1 MARSTISTDG
11 FKDLERQLEEL
22 PKNTGRAVARRAL
35 KRAGDEMADEQRR
48 LAREKTGKLR
58 KSIRVK
64 VSSKNL
70 DGLAEYAGV
79 RRSGGSSDEAVAALR
94 SARREAKATG
104 TQKGNRFSVDV
115 GPTDPVAPLVEFGTG
130 DRKHKSGKS
139 TGVMPAEPFVRPA
152 FDNNVDRAIE
162 TIKAGL
168 TEEIRKATAR
178 IARKAARAGR

>member
-11 FKDLERQLEEL
+11 FKDLEKQLGEL
-22 PKNTGRAVARRAL
+22 PKNIGRAVARRAV
-35 KRAGDEMADEQRR
+35 KRAGEAMAEEQRR
-48 LAREKTGKLR
+48 LAREKSGKLR

-79 RRSGGSSDEAVAALR
+79 RQGGGSSDEAVAALR
-94 SARREAKATG
+94 TARREAKASG

-115 GPTDPVAPLVEFGTG
+115 GPTDPVSTLVEFGTG
-130 DRKHKSGKS
+130 ERQHKSGKS

-152 FDNNVDRAIE
+152 FDNNVDQSIA

-168 TEEIRKATAR
+168 TEEIQKATAR
-178 IARKAARAGR
+178 IARKAARR